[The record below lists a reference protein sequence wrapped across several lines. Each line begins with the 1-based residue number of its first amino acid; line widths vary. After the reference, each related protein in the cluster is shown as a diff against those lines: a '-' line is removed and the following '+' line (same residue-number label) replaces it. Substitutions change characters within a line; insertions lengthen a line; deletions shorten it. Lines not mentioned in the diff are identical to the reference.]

1 MCQLQSINPLLLGRL
16 LVLLFVKICITVI
29 GSFTWLFGYVIV
41 LRFSFGSFFLLFLL
55 VVALAFIV
63 LEVSS
68 LSNPSVLAFGTYLIF
83 VRCDSSSFDFFI
95 SGLLF
100 LDIAFEI
107 TLRCLSIS

>member
-1 MCQLQSINPLLLGRL
+1 MLLL
-16 LVLLFVKICITVI
+16 VKIRISVI
-29 GSFTWLFGYVIV
+29 GSFTWLFGYAIV
-41 LRFSFGSFFLLFLL
+41 LRFSFWSFLLLFLL

-68 LSNPSVLAFGTYLIF
+68 LSNPSMLAFGTYLIF
-83 VRCDSSSFDFFI
+83 VRCDISSSFDFFI

-100 LDIAFEI
+100 LDITFEI